1 MAKPMYQIVQMGE
14 NDLSAHTDIR
24 VVSQRNKKLYPSTNL
39 MLSEKDKYDTIS
51 LADYQGM
58 YDLMKEW
65 DSYDMVQFS
74 LQWPEDKIIS
84 ITRWFFEDAPEMPI
98 VEYVVHSE
106 GPDSE
111 PQGQIY
117 ARQDVLATYKT
128 FKAAREKAK
137 LAPNV
142 KATSDFI
149 YDLFMHQDLSWED
162 VVNSFSY
169 SMKVK
174 SLLLNKTTKGVEN
187 FVRSKSTR
195 NQVKFIIDTFAP
207 EHKVN
212 SMLTT
217 TDYAIRC
224 ALNSLVDTIAEQAYG
239 RVNDDTVTK
248 VLSADV
254 HLNSLGLVVSDNQE
268 RLKEEL
274 VYAVV
279 KSDSLYLTFGALDLS
294 DAINDLRIE
303 FDLTDEEVTEK
314 SVKVI
319 KLIYPNLV

>member
-1 MAKPMYQIVQMGE
+1 MAKTMYQIVQMGK
-14 NDLSAHTDIR
+14 NDLSAHPDTR
-24 VVSQRNKKLYPSTNL
+24 VVSQRNKKFYPSTNL
-39 MLSEKDKYDTIS
+39 MLSEKDKYAVIP

-74 LQWPEDKIIS
+74 LQWPENKTIS

-98 VEYVVHSE
+98 VEYVVHSD

-117 ARQDVLATYKT
+117 ARQDVLATYKA

-149 YDLFMHQDLSWED
+149 YDLFMNQDLTWEHIVD
-162 VVNSFSY
+162 SCS
-169 SMKVK
+169 SKMKLE
-174 SLLLNKTTKGVEN
+174 SLVLNKTIKGVDN
-187 FVRSKSTR
+187 FVRSKPTR
-195 NQVKFIIDTFAP
+195 EQVKFIIDRFAP

-212 SMLTT
+212 SMKTT
-217 TDYAIRC
+217 TSYAVRC
-224 ALNSLVDTIAEQAYG
+224 ALSSLVEAIAEQAYG
-239 RVNDDTVTK
+239 QINDDTVTK
-248 VLSADV
+248 VMSADV
-254 HLNSLGLVVSDNQE
+254 HLSSLGLVVSDNQE
-268 RLKEEL
+268 QLKEEL

-279 KSDSLYLTFGALDLS
+279 KSDSLYLTFGSLDLS
-294 DAINDLRIE
+294 DAINDLRTE
-303 FDLTDEEVTEK
+303 FDLTDEEVTEE